1 MIIFFG
7 QQSFYIALSMPCFI
21 MFLYIDIRALW
32 IKLWCKGIC
41 YDIIALQVQVFLIR
55 EQIST
60 LYSRSYLFTKTCMN
74 SHNTFQAPEF

>member
-1 MIIFFG
+1 M
-7 QQSFYIALSMPCFI
+7 
-21 MFLYIDIRALW
+21 
-32 IKLWCKGIC
+32 
-41 YDIIALQVQVFLIR
+41 QVQVFLIP